1 MLKRI
6 LTYTTIALGL
16 FLSES
21 AFSNDVTGPS
31 PVIVDE
37 VHTYQLDNEFES
49 FYLAPSW
56 EITGGTVQS
65 TWQTGYDYFVSIE
78 WTSTGTGTVTFKNG
92 SIVIDALN
100 VTVNSCPPPTAGS
113 ISGDQTICYNGSP
126 VTLNNV
132 TSAGGGDGNIVYKWQ
147 YQDVGTSGWTG
158 ISSSNSASYTPTHN
172 LTTDRY
178 YRRRARSCD
187 QNRFTQPVL
196 ITVLDDLN
204 PGSITDLTQTLCFN
218 EDAPMMTTDALP
230 SGGGGSGY
238 TYQWQSRPVGGSW
251 SNINGAT
258 SQAFDPSNLTA
269 STEYRRATMVACQTK
284 YSNIVSANVYPELLP
299 GTIGNA
305 QVVCIANG
313 SPSALTNI
321 NSASGGDGTINYQWE
336 KKNSQGQWVEIA
348 GETSATFTPPAD
360 AGTNEYQRRVES
372 CGQIKYSNSISVLVY
387 PPLSMFNVNYTGGN
401 RNFGDLIPTIDG
413 EATTGGDG
421 VISYQWERKLSSETE
436 FSPIAGATSEDFDPG
451 YAFESA
457 EYKRITISCETEE
470 SNTVSITVNQPVI
483 SAPNGT
489 ALQVDSEL
497 SVPSLSGF
505 GYQWI
510 KDGNALTGE
519 TLNTL
524 KVYHP
529 GAYQV
534 NISAPN
540 GQIYS
545 SAPLTLSD
553 EALLQGTNFVKV
565 RVYRKAVDSADE
577 LTQIGD
583 ATDQYT
589 YYDGLGRQEQLVNV
603 VSSPTYEDV
612 IKPIEYDEFGRIA
625 KDYRPYVEGKGGI
638 RKANALNATYAN
650 SDHAADYNNSV
661 YASEG
666 NAFSEVRYE
675 SSPLNRPIRQGAS
688 GDSWNVD
695 GNNAVTFEYATN
707 EDTDGVRLFDLS
719 TLLSG
724 AVQYYDSSQLYK
736 NSTTDEDGN
745 ITLEFSSK
753 EGKTILKKSQVNATD
768 WAETY
773 YIYDNYDQLAVVL
786 SPQATSLLDTDFY
799 GQSVEARKDFLN
811 TWAFLYNYD
820 NRSRMTMKKVPGADS
835 VFMVYDEWDRLVL
848 TQDGVQRQNDHWL
861 FTKYDQLNRP
871 IMTGLMSGGTES
883 QERDAVNDV
892 AGLYDR
898 SESFDVAGTHEYTNT
913 AYPPHSQVDKYL
925 TVTYYDNYNWDNSGL
940 AFTNPTGL
948 TVNNAIKGQVTGTL
962 TSSGDNAFI
971 KSVSYYD
978 EKYRVIQ
985 TQSTNHLGGTDIV
998 TNYYDFIGQV
1008 TKSISSHNDGTTTT
1022 NITRRF
1028 EYDHAGRLLNT
1039 YHQIDNETEVLIASN
1054 SYNDLSELVEKG
1066 LHSVAGGTFVQSLDY
1081 TYNIRGWLTSIND
1094 SDLTSSNDGDLF
1106 GLNLIYDQV
1115 DSDISNSTYYNG
1127 NIGGMKWSVHSDEVE
1142 TELKERGYRFNY
1154 DKLNRLTGTNA
1165 NRNTT
1170 GWGPVS
1176 HFRTQYTYDL
1186 NGNIDVL
1193 RRWGNAAT
1201 QIDNLDYDYS
1211 GSGNQLKEVT
1221 DNTADTLGFHDRNTS
1236 GDDYEYDAN
1245 GNMVKDRNKEI
1256 DSIHYN
1262 HLNLPVKVAFETA
1275 GDSITY
1281 LYDAAGIKLQQVVY
1295 KAGTVVKVTDYVGE
1309 FIYETESG
1317 GSRSLSLIQHE
1328 EGRVIPNESEGS
1340 YDYQYHLKDHLG
1352 NVRLTFSTTPEEYVI
1367 FEDYES
1373 TGDSDF
1379 QDLHDISLSNRN
1391 TTTPYASNDR
1401 VDALGS
1407 GVTSSMILLSMNK
1420 GDTIDLGVNVS
1431 YTDAQAGNT
1440 FLSIGYNA
1448 LFNSFDGAFGGVE
1461 GVQSTSTDFSD
1472 ALSSSHMTGKD
1483 VESAPRGFLNY
1494 IFFDK
1499 EMKYVKA
1506 GFQQV
1511 STAGHTSGPNTYE
1524 VLEINDIIAEQ
1535 EGYILAYL
1543 SNENQEAINI
1553 YFDDFKVTHSKT
1565 NVVSTQDYYPFGLAF
1580 NESVRVASVAQRF
1593 KYNQGFGEKTFQGL
1607 DGKMFKT
1614 ERMAE
1619 IGLDMTKLRMYDYSL
1634 GRFINIDPLANVS
1647 PQESWT
1653 SYQYAYNNPIRWNDP
1668 YGDCAWCKKKWA
1680 QAVDYASGV
1689 ANAVASNNVL
1699 GAGRQSGGSSNF
1711 QAGQALGDR
1720 ISLVQGAAEIALGAV
1735 ITAGGAGVTV
1745 GTAGVASP
1753 VSVPVAAAGVAVVA
1767 HGATVAGTA
1776 MGNLNANSIEK
1787 PPRGKGSTPPS
1798 ERDPKR
1804 VYNKKE
1810 KQEMLDDQG
1819 GNCAQCDQPKT
1830 VDEVDGHHL
1839 NRHADGG
1846 KTTKENGAAV
1856 CKDCHKKLHSKEE

>member
-736 NSTTDEDGN
+736 NSITDEDGN
-745 ITLEFSSK
+745 ITVEFGSK

-768 WAETY
+768 WIETY

-820 NRSRMTMKKVPGADS
+820 SRSRMTMKKVPGADS

-848 TQDGVQRQNDHWL
+848 TQDGVQRKSYQWL

-883 QERDAVNDV
+883 QERDAVND
-892 AGLYDR
+892 AAELYDR
-898 SESFDVAGTHEYTNT
+898 SESFDAAGTHEYTNT
-913 AYPPHSQVDKYL
+913 AYPPNSQVDKYL
-925 TVTYYDNYNWDNSGL
+925 TVTYYDNYDWDNSGL
-940 AFTNPTGL
+940 AFTNPAGL
-948 TVNNAIKGQVTGTL
+948 TVNNAIKGQVAGTL
-962 TSSGDNAFI
+962 TSSGDNTFI

-1008 TKSISSHNDGTTTT
+1008 TKSISSHSDGTTTT
-1022 NITRRF
+1022 DITRRF

-1039 YHQIDNETEVLIASN
+1039 YHQIDNEAEVLIASN
-1054 SYNDLSELVEKG
+1054 SYNDLSELVEKD
-1066 LHSVAGGTFVQSLDY
+1066 LHSVAGGAFAQSLDY
-1081 TYNIRGWLTSIND
+1081 TYNIRGWLTSINE
-1094 SDLTSSNDGDLF
+1094 SDLSSSSDNDLF
-1106 GLNLIYDQV
+1106 GMELFYDKA
-1115 DSDISNSTYYNG
+1115 DPANDISNSSFYNG
-1127 NIGGMKWSVHSDEVE
+1127 NISGMKWSTPVDEEWSD
-1142 TELKERGYRFNY
+1142 TEERGYRFYY
-1154 DKLNRLTGTNA
+1154 DGLNRLEDAHGDLNRSGAWNQTNDY
-1165 NRNTT
+1165 R
-1170 GWGPVS
+1170 GEYS
-1176 HFRTQYTYDL
+1176 YDL
-1186 NGNIDVL
+1186 NGNIKTL
-1193 RRWGNAAT
+1193 RRRDMKNNF
-1201 QIDNLDYDYS
+1201 IDSLTYDYTN
-1211 GSGNQLKEVT
+1211 GGNQLKFVT
-1221 DNTADTLGFHDRNTS
+1221 DAADTLGFHDRNKS

-1262 HLNLPVKVAFETA
+1262 HLNLPVKVVFETA

-1281 LYDAAGIKLQQVVY
+1281 LYDAAGIKLQQAVY

-1317 GSRSLSLIQHE
+1317 SSRSLSLIQHE

-1352 NVRLTFSTTPEEYVI
+1352 NVRLTFSTTPEQYVI

-1420 GDTIDLGVNVS
+1420 GDTIDLSVNAS

-1461 GVQSTSTDFSD
+1461 GVQSTSTEFSD

-1565 NVVSTQDYYPFGLAF
+1565 NVVSTQDYYPFGLTF
-1580 NESVRVASVAQRF
+1580 NESVRVASTPNNF
-1593 KYNQGFGEKTFQGL
+1593 KYNSFEYMQDL
-1607 DGKMFKT
+1607 N
-1614 ERMAE
+1614 
-1619 IGLDMTKLRMYDYSL
+1619 LNLYDYQARQYDPAI
-1634 GRFINIDPLANVS
+1634 GRFIQVDPAADLMRRHSPYNYAFDNPVRFIDPDGMIATDVVEDDQFKELETGDCCGGNPVAGQGEGIARAVESKINQVGEAINGAVAAIGEAIHNGLKAADEFVTGDTPDVRGEGDKSSIGGETLVKTEGSNGSQGIVGKPSTENDITILTEAKGVGPAPGAPSGTADAVKSAASEVSNAINVVS
-1647 PQESWT
+1647 AATSENSKQSSGNTVVRKRFVNDSTVETRVIQFGRGGFKTLSVDST
-1653 SYQYAYNNPIRWNDP
+1653 VDKSYQ
-1668 YGDCAWCKKKWA
+1668 
-1680 QAVDYASGV
+1680 
-1689 ANAVASNNVL
+1689 
-1699 GAGRQSGGSSNF
+1699 
-1711 QAGQALGDR
+1711 R
-1720 ISLVQGAAEIALGAV
+1720 II
-1735 ITAGGAGVTV
+1735 
-1745 GTAGVASP
+1745 
-1753 VSVPVAAAGVAVVA
+1753 
-1767 HGATVAGTA
+1767 
-1776 MGNLNANSIEK
+1776 K
-1787 PPRGKGSTPPS
+1787 
-1798 ERDPKR
+1798 
-1804 VYNKKE
+1804 
-1810 KQEMLDDQG
+1810 
-1819 GNCAQCDQPKT
+1819 
-1830 VDEVDGHHL
+1830 DED
-1839 NRHADGG
+1839 N
-1846 KTTKENGAAV
+1846 
-1856 CKDCHKKLHSKEE
+1856 